1 MGWLS
6 TPSGPAF
13 DRAPHPLVMRA
24 AFGTAVPTLNLSGRR
39 AFYVDPV
46 ERILKRSVDGRALV

>member
-1 MGWLS
+1 
-6 TPSGPAF
+6 
-13 DRAPHPLVMRA
+13 MRA